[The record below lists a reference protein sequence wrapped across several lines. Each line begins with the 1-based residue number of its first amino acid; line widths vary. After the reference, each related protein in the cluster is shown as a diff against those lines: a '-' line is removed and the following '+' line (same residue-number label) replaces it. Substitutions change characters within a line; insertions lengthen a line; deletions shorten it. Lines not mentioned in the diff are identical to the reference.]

1 MQPLVP
7 ARNRVRGFRRTAPPL
22 RVGLRLAKRRGARRA
37 GEAGAAMFVIAMT
50 LAVLASVGVYALA
63 ASASEVRTAGN
74 ERQSTQTH
82 YLAQYGVVGA
92 NHELI
97 ASKAQYYVG
106 LMLTQPE
113 STCASLPGLSSAST
127 PPAPI
132 TKACRRLGSAELGG
146 AWKPQPFIVP
156 YGGTAPYAASPTTV
170 GSLGSVPMSGDF
182 FVELTEPAKAHA
194 AARYATDLSFC
205 FIRMTVTSNGITQP
219 IVANQPTAMYANEG
233 LEVQRAR
240 LIAGPVQCPR

>member
-1 MQPLVP
+1 MDKPL
-7 ARNRVRGFRRTAPPL
+7 L
-22 RVGLRLAKRRGARRA
+22 LAKRRGSRRA

-63 ASASEVRTAGN
+63 AAANEVRTAGN

-106 LMLTQPE
+106 LMLGPQTTEQ
-113 STCASLPGLSSAST
+113 TCASLPGITSTSAV
-127 PPAPI
+127 API
-132 TKACRRLGSAELGG
+132 TKACRRLYSSELGG
-146 AWKPQPFIVP
+146 TWTPQPFIVP
-156 YGGTAPYAASPTTV
+156 YTAAAYASTP
-170 GSLGSVPMSGDF
+170 GSLGPVPMAGDF
-182 FVELTEPAKAHA
+182 FIELTEPAKAHA

-205 FIRMTVTSNGITQP
+205 FVRLTVTSNGLTQP
-219 IVANQPTAMYANEG
+219 VVTSQTTAVYANEG

>member
-1 MQPLVP
+1 MHSIL
-7 ARNRVRGFRRTAPPL
+7 
-22 RVGLRLAKRRGARRA
+22 LAKRRGSRRA
-37 GEAGAAMFVIAMT
+37 DEAGAAMFVIAMT

-63 ASASEVRTAGN
+63 ASANEVRTAGN

-82 YLAQYGVVGA
+82 YLAQYGVIGV

-113 STCASLPGLSSAST
+113 GTCASLPGLSSTSNV
-127 PPAPI
+127 API
-132 TKACRRLGSAELGG
+132 TKACRRIGSTELGG
-146 AWKPQPFIVP
+146 TWAPQPFILP
-156 YGGTAPYAASPTTV
+156 YTAAAYASGQTP
-170 GSLGSVPMSGDF
+170 GSLGPVPMAGDF

-194 AARYATDLSFC
+194 AVRYATDLSFC
-205 FIRMTVTSNGITQP
+205 FIRVTVTSNGITQP
-219 IVANQPTAMYANEG
+219 VVTGQPTAVFANEG

>member
-1 MQPLVP
+1 MQAL
-7 ARNRVRGFRRTAPPL
+7 L
-22 RVGLRLAKRRGARRA
+22 LAKRRESRRA

-63 ASASEVRTAGN
+63 AAANEVRTSGN

-82 YLAQYGVVGA
+82 YLAEYGVIGA
-92 NHELI
+92 NHEII

-106 LMLTQPE
+106 LMFAKPE
-113 STCASLPGLSSAST
+113 AQCVSLPGVTGTAAV
-127 PPAPI
+127 API
-132 TKACRRLGSAELGG
+132 TKACRRLGSSELGG
-146 AWKPQPFIVP
+146 AWATAVTVP
-156 YGGTAPYAASPTTV
+156 YTAAAYQSGTTP
-170 GSLGSVPMSGDF
+170 GSLGPVPMTGDF
-182 FVELTEPAKAHA
+182 FIELTEPAKAHA

-219 IVANQPTAMYANEG
+219 IIASSASDTLTGQYGNEG

-240 LIAGPVQCPR
+240 LIAGPVQCPK